1 METDIE
7 SSTILYQNCA
17 ISKPVIQFLHTT
29 MIYIL
34 LTVYCS
40 LFTWLTWRNFN
51 FALAFLFF
59 CLPTYL
65 IRFNLG
71 PLPTTLLEVMI
82 WIITIIWLM
91 KYHRP
96 TFYILHSTFYKHQS
110 LFLAIALFLLAA
122 TISIFTSTNL
132 RSALGEWK
140 AFYVEPIIVFL
151 ILITTIQ
158 SRYKIQDTN
167 NTQYSI
173 SNNIIFALTLCGL
186 FTSLFAILQHFTG
199 WLVPYDFWQNEN
211 TFRVTAWYGFPNAV
225 GLFLA
230 PIVPLTIFLIIQKIS
245 GLKNKRYKINE
256 MGDKKSISYLLS
268 PISTVS
274 VLALGALASILSIYY
289 ARSTGALVALA
300 AGLIFFL
307 FFYNK
312 KTRLIACLV
321 SLVGLVSLICLPQSN
336 PIKQELLFQDRSG
349 QLRVNMW
356 AETTEFLKAHHIA
369 GAGLASYTQAIKPYR
384 IDKWIEVFHHP
395 HNIFLTMWVNTG
407 LLGLFS
413 FVWIIVSIFNFKFLI
428 FKCRFH
434 RASSTE
440 SGQFNN
446 LSIFNLCVLTSLVV
460 ILVMGL
466 VDSPYIK
473 NDLAILFWLL
483 PALLITSRHCEEE
496 PQR

>member
-1 METDIE
+1 
-7 SSTILYQNCA
+7 
-17 ISKPVIQFLHTT
+17 

-82 WIITIIWLM
+82 LIITIIWIIKLDRNTI
-91 KYHRP
+91 YC
-96 TFYILHSTFYKHQS
+96 LLSTIRRHPS
-110 LFLAIALFLLAA
+110 LFISLSLFILAA
-122 TISIFTSTNL
+122 TISIFTSINT
-132 RSALGEWK
+132 RAALGEWK
-140 AFYVEPIIVFL
+140 AFYVEPIVVFL
-151 ILITTIQ
+151 ILITSLNQERDSDNKNANFKMQIPKYFAICNLQ
-158 SRYKIQDTN
+158 SAIL
-167 NTQYSI
+167 
-173 SNNIIFALTLCGL
+173 FALTISALL
-186 FTSLFAILQHFTG
+186 TSILAIYQHFTG
-199 WLVPYDFWQNEN
+199 WLVPYDFWQNES

-230 PIVPLTIFLIIQKIS
+230 PIIPLAFYLLIKT
-245 GLKNKRYKINE
+245 NKQETNKYKKINF
-256 MGDKKSISYLLS
+256 KYWILN
-268 PISTVS
+268 IVC
-274 VLALGALASILSIYY
+274 ILSLVSSLLAIIY
-289 ARSTGALVALA
+289 AKSTGALVALA

-312 KTRLIACLV
+312 KTRWLAIIISILGI
-321 SLVGLVSLICLPQSN
+321 SSILGLSGIR
-336 PIKQELLFQDRSG
+336 QELLFQDRSG
-349 QLRVNMW
+349 QLRLNMW
-356 AETTEFLKAHHIA
+356 AETTEFLKTHPIA